1 MMDVIRDAWPWVLL
15 AFVLGLVL
23 GWLTTWLYYRG
34 RIETLERDLA
44 ECRRAGAAP
53 IASRPTLNE
62 YQLAEGSRIL
72 DKKVR
77 LDDLRLVEGIGPKI
91 ERLMN
96 RDGIRTWAEL
106 ADAPLSRLERILH
119 RAGRRYNMHVPETW
133 SRQASLLVEA
143 RWVEFKELTDKLVG
157 GR

>member
-15 AFVLGLVL
+15 ALVLGLVL

-34 RIETLERDLA
+34 QVAALERDLA
-44 ECRRAGAAP
+44 ECRRGTAVPLGSKPA
-53 IASRPTLNE
+53 LNE
-62 YQLAEGSRIL
+62 YQLAEASRTL
-72 DKKVR
+72 GKKVR
-77 LDDLRLVEGIGPKI
+77 LDDLRIVEGIGPKI

-106 ADAPLSRLERILH
+106 ATAPLPRLERILK
-119 RAGRRYNMHVPETW
+119 RAGRRYNMHDPGTW

-143 RWVEFKELTDKLVG
+143 RWVEFKELTDRLVG